1 MSPPLHLVLL
11 RPEIAPNTGNVGRT
25 CAVTGCVLHLVHPLG
40 FEISDAKLRRA
51 GMDYWRRLDVR
62 HHADWTSF
70 LASPD
75 RPRRLWLFTTA
86 SSRAH
91 WDVSYAEGDGLVFGC
106 ESAGASPEEHAWFGP
121 ERTVKIPQYD
131 ALARSLNLSTACGI
145 GAYEALRQI
154 KTRGLS

>member
-1 MSPPLHLVLL
+1 MSAPLHLVLL
-11 RPEIAPNTGNVGRT
+11 RPEIAPNTGNVGRM

-40 FEISDAKLRRA
+40 FRIDDSKLRRA

-62 HHADWTSF
+62 EHASFDAF
-70 LASPD
+70 LASSG
-75 RPRRLWLFTTA
+75 RPERLWLFTTSA
-86 SSRAH
+86 TRAH
-91 WDVSYAEGDGLVFGC
+91 WDVSYEAGDGLVFGC

-121 ERTVKIPQYD
+121 DRSVKIPQYD

-154 KTRGLS
+154 KGPGL

>member
-11 RPEIAPNTGNVGRT
+11 RPEIAPNTGNVGRM

-40 FEISDAKLRRA
+40 FRIDDSKLRRA

-62 HHADWTSF
+62 EHASF
-70 LASPD
+70 DAFLGSPG
-75 RPRRLWLFTTA
+75 RPERLWLFTTSA
-86 SSRAH
+86 TRAH
-91 WDVSYAEGDGLVFGC
+91 WDVSYEAGDGLVFGC

-121 ERTVKIPQYD
+121 DRSVKIPQYD

-154 KTRGLS
+154 KGPGL